1 MNQKHFFSLSTLYI
15 IMIGVM
21 LAQTIISFFFHPV
34 IFFIM
39 LIATVVVS
47 IVAIYRILNMNR
59 YIKRMYESINHN
71 LEASSNLFTEM
82 PMPVMIVSDKSEI
95 IWYNEAFR
103 LGLVGGAELYG
114 NHVEDVI
121 GERERR
127 RIAERGAAQVC
138 FGEKVYQVMRSSLTS
153 DGFTQH
159 IYVFTDETELVQ
171 LREACA
177 QSRPVVTVVAI
188 DNLDELTKNCK
199 DSERAAVS
207 GAIENVLEDM
217 ATSAKGILQKLSSS
231 RFLLL
236 TEERELCA
244 ECDSKFPVLD
254 RVRSIDLGAKGRAT
268 VSIGVGHNCDSLQGC
283 ELMAYQALDM
293 AQSRGGDQAAVKDS
307 DNHYRFF
314 GGVSKAVEKHTRVK
328 ARIVASAIK
337 ELIDGSEKVV
347 IMGHRFADL
356 DSFGAS
362 VALWSMA
369 KKMGKSAYV
378 VMDRRLTMA
387 GGLMALAEQQ
397 LGEQIAYDGEAVLP
411 MMDKKT
417 LLIVVDTHRPD
428 FLDSRPVYE
437 AAQSVVVIDHHR
449 KAVDFIDN
457 AVIFYLETA
466 ASSASEMVTEL
477 IQSVNEELVCACEA
491 TALLSGIM
499 LDTKNFVL
507 HTGSRTF
514 EAAAFLRRQGADPIA
529 AKHLLSGSIEAYKQ
543 KSAVISA
550 MEMYRGCAV
559 SLNTVS
565 DDYTRIASSQ
575 AADEM
580 LNISSVAASFVLY
593 QTGDEIDIS
602 ARSLGKVN
610 VQLIMES
617 LGGGGHQTMAAAQL
631 KNSDFEK
638 AKRALL
644 HAIDACVAQE

>member
-1 MNQKHFFSLSTLYI
+1 MNRKHFFSLSTLYI

-21 LAQTIISFFFHPV
+21 LAQTIISFFFHPI

-39 LIATVVVS
+39 LTATIVVS
-47 IVAIYRILNMNR
+47 VIAIYRMLNMNR
-59 YIKRMYESINHN
+59 YIKRMYESINRN

-82 PMPVMIVSDKSEI
+82 PMPVMVVSDKSEI
-95 IWYNEAFR
+95 IWYNEEFR
-103 LGLVGGAELYG
+103 LGLCGGEDLYG

-127 RIAERGAAQVC
+127 KIAERGTARVT
-138 FGEKVYQVMRSSLTS
+138 FDDKVYNVMRSSLTS
-153 DGFTQH
+153 DGFTQY
-159 IYVFTDETELVQ
+159 IYVFMDETELVH
-171 LREACA
+171 LKDEYD

-217 ATSAKGILQKLSSS
+217 ASAAKGIMRKLSSN
-231 RFLLL
+231 RFMLI
-236 TEERELCA
+236 TEERHLHA
-244 ECDSKFPVLD
+244 ECENKFPVLD
-254 RVRSIDLGAKGRAT
+254 KVRGIDFGAKGKAT
-268 VSIGVGHNCDSLQGC
+268 ISVGVGHNCDSLLDC

-328 ARIVASAIK
+328 ARIVASAVK

-369 KKMGKSAYV
+369 KKMGKTAYV

-387 GGLMALAEQQ
+387 GGLMALAEKQV
-397 LGEQIAYDGEAVLP
+397 GEQIAYPGEEVLP

-428 FLDSRPVYE
+428 FLDSRAVYD
-437 AAQSVVVIDHHR
+437 AAQSVVIVDHHR
-449 KAVDFIDN
+449 KAVDHIDN

-466 ASSASEMVTEL
+466 ASSTAEMVTEM
-477 IQSVNEELVCACEA
+477 IQTVNEEFVTGVEA

-514 EAAAFLRRQGADPIA
+514 EAAAFLRGRGADPVK

-550 MEMYRGCAV
+550 MEMYRGCAISV
-559 SLNTVS
+559 NNAK

-580 LNISSVAASFVLY
+580 LNISSVDASFVLY

-602 ARSLGKVN
+602 ARSLGNVN
-610 VQLIMES
+610 VQLIMEA

-631 KNSDFEK
+631 KNSDFRA
-638 AKRALL
+638 AKNALIE
-644 HAIDACVAQE
+644 AIDACINN